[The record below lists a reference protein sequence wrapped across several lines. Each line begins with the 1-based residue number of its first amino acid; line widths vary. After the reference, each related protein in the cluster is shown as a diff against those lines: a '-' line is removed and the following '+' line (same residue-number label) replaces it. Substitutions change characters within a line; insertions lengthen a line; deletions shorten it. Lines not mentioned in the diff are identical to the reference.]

1 MISDDRRLGWDE
13 IEAQLSGVS
22 TKDSSGPLSWDEIEA
37 ELEPDVPGKPSAVR
51 SAVGGLLGGT
61 AGVIDAFEAIGS
73 ALAPGGG
80 ILAGRSAPKD
90 NPLADLSANVRGAQ
104 QMVAPPEE
112 RGRGNMFT
120 EGVPETLGQ
129 MVPGVA
135 AGAINPALGA
145 AVFGAQSGGPAYFEV
160 VGAGGSPEEGMLA
173 LVGNAGL
180 AQLERLGAGG
190 MFTRALKKLGG
201 SKLGAKAISNI
212 AAHIAVGGTR
222 EVGTE
227 TLEQIGHDLIHAGL
241 TGEEVAILDNALAT
255 IASPTVWTVGALG
268 AGAEAAAGRQTAP
281 DAPGAK
287 QPTRMAAQRHTGPTP
302 AEQARMAVPLE
313 ATGDLA
319 APAGPGL
326 PYGEVPQL
334 TAGESEILPDATAA
348 ALPMAAE
355 AALPAQL
362 GPERPVAE
370 PLVDSHQA
378 QTAGAQAASTIPGP
392 APEAPAA
399 QPEPQPFG
407 IPEELPAAETPPAA
421 PAAQP
426 APAAE
431 VPKQEP
437 AKPTPPTPAPEV
449 KASGKA
455 EPTKVPAGYRYAG
468 THRGDRLAYNK
479 NGSFIV
485 VGEDG
490 SNLGSWPIPSGD
502 GLTGRLRKLSKDDGF
517 EPAEDIAEFVA
528 GERAKTKAESDKE
541 AEAASTAERRRLA
554 SDVVR
559 ERIRERFHSAKAK
572 WKKGSFSVSAGNGMQ
587 SVDGKMSA
595 DGLWGVRKVDLGRR
609 SKEGSWE
616 VTHIPSGFRAGK
628 GHHSEAAARAYAQRL
643 SETGTDWT
651 KKEPD
656 LSKARDVAR
665 AVANS
670 DVFAPTDA
678 EIDAEL
684 AAKPDAPIPET
695 QADAGGTPPPE
706 KPSGGVTEMFA
717 GGPNPFGKFSN
728 TSTAK
733 IKKWAKKWL
742 TSAGDKPRDVRRELE
757 IAEGTANAELI
768 EVGRHA
774 KRLDAAMRGV
784 DKNWRATETAERVD
798 AAFEGD
804 EAALASLP
812 AEAQAAVA
820 DMRAQLDRVIRS
832 QVKAGGVIDPKEA
845 PAFAKKILESQGSY
859 SRRSYKAYLDPE
871 WADKVPADVRDS
883 LFRLWQSWAQDMDPA
898 DMLDLKRSARQRT
911 SEGEAA
917 FRRRREMS
925 REIAKLRRGDPKR
938 AALVK
943 ERSSLRRTAKSY
955 TKEAGAARAEVAGR
969 KALKGKSD
977 EDIQAEMDATLQSAK
992 ESTDNPWKAIAAG
1005 KLGRKDLSLYKRRK
1019 DIPAELRAFLGEVKD
1034 PIANYATSVFK
1045 IAQNVA
1051 RHEASANIRKMGLGE
1066 FLFEKPTGDAT
1077 AKLTAEGNKGL
1088 APLDGLYVT
1097 PELKAALVEIG
1108 PGELPAIIKAAARVN
1123 GAIKWGKVIG
1133 QPWAFMRN
1141 LWGNVP
1147 MSIANGHLPSYF
1159 KSKEWKAAFGEGD
1172 LDTLKRLK
1180 RLGII
1185 DDNISTYE
1193 WEDAKRAAKATP
1205 DEIAKGVLAPGPAGQ
1220 GIRGAE
1226 RLFQAAD
1233 NAPKIRFFL
1242 AEEAALVEAGYSP
1255 AKAESLAADRTRD
1268 LMPTP
1273 ERMPEALK
1281 RFRRQPFL
1289 GTFFAFRAEVVR
1301 TTANRV
1307 RLISEE
1313 LKSSNPKVRAMGQRR
1328 AAGQIVAATMTPALA
1343 YAVNMLNGVD
1353 SEEDEDKRNFL
1364 PPWDKNSRVVW
1375 FGDEAEG
1382 EYFDLSDL
1390 DPFTMG
1396 SDPIMRVLA
1405 GADPEKATESF
1416 IREELDAFVGPSI
1429 VTQLAIDF
1437 RTGKKRDGTPI
1448 DNMTAHILKTIEPGI
1463 ASSARRVPE
1472 TGVAGEVGAAFTGVR
1487 RYQFDA
1493 RESLGFDAQRYARLQ
1508 AEAKS
1513 KEGRQSKRD
1522 PDEKKRNVEA
1532 LEQSRKEAF
1541 DEIAEKAQAALRLG
1555 LSAQEV
1561 RLILREVVSA
1571 AEVNAIIGGTYRPH
1585 KDTKKALRE

>member
-1 MISDDRRLGWDE
+1 MGDE
-13 IEAQLSGVS
+13 YEFSVEEFAAQLGGTA
-22 TKDSSGPLSWDEIEA
+22 TKDFSG
-37 ELEPDVPGKPSAVR
+37 ELTPEEFAAGLQDVMPGKPSAIR

-129 MVPGVA
+129 MVPGVV
-135 AGAINPALGA
+135 AGAINPAAGA

-190 MFTRALKKLGG
+190 AFTQALKKLGG

-212 AAHIAVGGTR
+212 AAHIAVGGTK

-255 IASPTVWTVGALG
+255 ITSPTVWTVGALG
-268 AGAEAAAGRQTAP
+268 AGAEAAAGRQAP
-281 DAPGAK
+281 QGSQNAPGAK
-287 QPTRMAAQRHTGPTP
+287 QPTRMAAQRPTGPTP

-319 APAGPGL
+319 APASPGL
-326 PYGEVPQL
+326 PSGEVPQL

-378 QTAGAQAASTIPGP
+378 QTAVAQAASNIPGP

-399 QPEPQPFG
+399 QPKSRRDELAGRKPHELTYAEAEEALALEREHVKNADVAALGEAGAKEWRKLQRQVNSSSDDVSTRALRRIHELEAGFTPEQNRLLYGIGEAGMNEETLKSLSRALGDVRSAKDEAELGRIVGLSLVNASDVNPDTVEPSSREALALAKLAEAKRVIEERGFDSEAVTRAALGRAQEVYGDDAPEMLRRWMPSAPGKPLPTQPFG

-426 APAAE
+426 APAAKKSWGNGELQKPKAERGDRFVFERDDGAIFDRLYHQSVTPSRMDRADAEALAARLNASRLNENDASVPDLSFSGETYSFSQEAKPTPAAE

-449 KASGKA
+449 K
-455 EPTKVPAGYRYAG
+455 
-468 THRGDRLAYNK
+468 
-479 NGSFIV
+479 
-485 VGEDG
+485 
-490 SNLGSWPIPSGD
+490 
-502 GLTGRLRKLSKDDGF
+502 
-517 EPAEDIAEFVA
+517 
-528 GERAKTKAESDKE
+528 
-541 AEAASTAERRRLA
+541 
-554 SDVVR
+554 
-559 ERIRERFHSAKAK
+559 
-572 WKKGSFSVSAGNGMQ
+572 
-587 SVDGKMSA
+587 
-595 DGLWGVRKVDLGRR
+595 
-609 SKEGSWE
+609 
-616 VTHIPSGFRAGK
+616 
-628 GHHSEAAARAYAQRL
+628 
-643 SETGTDWT
+643 
-651 KKEPD
+651 
-656 LSKARDVAR
+656 
-665 AVANS
+665 
-670 DVFAPTDA
+670 
-678 EIDAEL
+678 
-684 AAKPDAPIPET
+684 PDAPIPET
-695 QADAGGTPPPE
+695 QADSGGTPPPK

-742 TSAGDKPRDVRRELE
+742 TSAGDKPRDVRREMEL
-757 IAEGTANAELI
+757 AEGSAKSELI

-804 EAALASLP
+804 KAALASLP
-812 AEAQAAVA
+812 EEAQAAVA

-871 WADKVPADVRDS
+871 WADKVPADVRQRTHD
-883 LFRLWQSWAQDMDPA
+883 LFRSW
-898 DMLDLKRSARQRT
+898 
-911 SEGEAA
+911 EE
-917 FRRRREMS
+917 
-925 REIAKLRRGDPKR
+925 
-938 AALVK
+938 
-943 ERSSLRRTAKSY
+943 Y
-955 TKEAGAARAEVAGR
+955 AGATDAEI
-969 KALKGKSD
+969 
-977 EDIQAEMDATLQSAK
+977 EAELDSILQKAK

-1051 RHEASANIRKMGLGE
+1051 RHEASVNIRKMGLGK

-1077 AKLTAEGNKGL
+1077 AKLTADGNKGL
-1088 APLDGLYVT
+1088 ASLDGLYVT

-1147 MSIANGHLPSYF
+1147 MSIANGHLPTYF

-1220 GIRGAE
+1220 AIRGAE

-1233 NAPKIRFFL
+1233 NAPKIRFFF

-1328 AAGQIVAATMTPALA
+1328 AAGQLVAATMTPALA

-1416 IREELDAFVGPSI
+1416 VREELEAFVGPSI
-1429 VTQLAIDF
+1429 ITQLAIDVS
-1437 RTGKKRDGTPI
+1437 TGKDRDGKPI
-1448 DNMTAHILKTIEPGI
+1448 DDMTEHALKKIEPGI

-1487 RYQFDA
+1487 RYQFDV
-1493 RESLGFDAQRYARLQ
+1493 RKSLSKDTQRYARLQ

-1522 PDEKKRNVEA
+1522 PDDKKQNVEA

-1555 LSAQEV
+1555 LSTQEV

-1571 AEVNAIIGGTYRPH
+1571 ADVNAIISGNYRPH